1 MDSKK
6 LALENFQ
13 YVVDFRHDLHRHPE
27 ASLEEVRTTGKIAE
41 ALDIIGL
48 PYQKLQPTGVVG
60 TITGGKPG
68 ITIALRADIDALSI
82 TEKSGVE
89 FSSENPGFM
98 HACGHDTHTSML
110 LGAAKALYEN
120 RAEIPGTIKVIFQPA
135 EEIALGAKK
144 VIEQGILKGV
154 DFIFGLHIMGQ
165 MPSSMIAVAEGP
177 SAAAAD
183 MVKIT
188 VKGAATHGAMP
199 DKGADALLAA
209 SAIVMNLQSIVSRE
223 ASPSQP
229 LVVTI
234 GKLTSGS
241 RFNIVAGEAEMEGT
255 VRSFDRDLHS
265 RLPGI
270 VERIAKKTAETYRCT
285 AEVDYQML
293 TEVLV
298 NDPEA
303 VKYTRSAAEKTAPE
317 PGKTGPLEKMMGAED
332 FAEYTV
338 HSKGGF
344 VGLGSGGKYPNH
356 SDYFIVDEGCFKTGV
371 AWYIQVAMDC
381 LTDRAK

>member
-27 ASLEEVRTTGKIAE
+27 ASFEEVRTTRKVAE
-41 ALDIIGL
+41 ALDRIGL
-48 PYQKLQPTGVVG
+48 PYQNLQPTGLVG

-68 ITIALRADIDALSI
+68 ITIALRADLDALSI
-82 TEKSGVE
+82 AEKSGVE
-89 FSSENPGFM
+89 FASENPGFM

-144 VIEQGILKGV
+144 VIEQGVLKGV

-165 MPSSMIAVAEGP
+165 MPSSVIAVAEGP

-183 MVKIT
+183 VVKIT

-234 GKLTSGS
+234 GKLNAGS
-241 RFNIVAGEAEMEGT
+241 RFNIVAGDAEMEGT
-255 VRSFDRDLHS
+255 IRSFDRDLHN
-265 RLPGI
+265 RLPGM
-270 VERIAKKTAETYRCT
+270 VERIAQKTAEAYRCT

-293 TEVLV
+293 TEVLI

-303 VKYTRSAAEKTAPE
+303 VTYTKSAAGKVAPGPE
-317 PGKTGPLEKMMGAED
+317 KTGPMEKMMGAED

-344 VGLGSGGKYPNH
+344 VGLGSGGSYPNH
-356 SDYFIVDEGCFKTGV
+356 SDYFTVDEECFKTGV
-371 AWYIQVAMDC
+371 AWFIQVAMDC
-381 LTDRAK
+381 LTDRAP

>member
-27 ASLEEVRTTGKIAE
+27 ASFEEVRTTQKIAE
-41 ALDIIGL
+41 ALDRIGL
-48 PYQKLQPTGVVG
+48 PYQKLQPTGLVG
-60 TITGGKPG
+60 TIAGGKPG
-68 ITIALRADIDALSI
+68 ITIALRADLDALSI

-98 HACGHDTHTSML
+98 HACGHDTHASML

-144 VIEQGILKGV
+144 VIEQGGLKDV

-165 MPSSMIAVAEGP
+165 MPVSMIAVAEGP

-183 MVKIT
+183 VVKIT
-188 VKGAATHGAMP
+188 VTGAATHGAMP
-199 DKGADALLAA
+199 DKGADALVAA

-223 ASPSQP
+223 VSPSLP

-241 RFNIVAGEAEMEGT
+241 RFNIVAGSAEMEGT
-255 VRSFDRDLHS
+255 IRSFDRDLHS

-270 VERIAKKTAETYRCT
+270 VERIAKRTAEAYRCT

-303 VKYTRSAAEKTAPE
+303 VKYTKSAAQKVVPE
-317 PGKTGPLEKMMGAED
+317 SVGFKSMEKMMGAED

-338 HSKGGF
+338 YSKGGF
-344 VGLGSGGKYPNH
+344 VGLGSGGTYPNH
-356 SDYFIVDEGCFKTGV
+356 SDYFIVEEESFKTGV
-371 AWYIQVAMDC
+371 AWYIQVALDC
-381 LTDRAK
+381 LTDKAG